1 MANLSGRPGI
11 AAQLAAAVVVAVA
24 VAALGAPASA
34 ALAAEVERPL
44 WELGP
49 FVRHDSRRGA
59 RFAASPLVRQ
69 TGNVAL
75 GIALSWVLA
84 SSSQRVTGTE

>member
-11 AAQLAAAVVVAVA
+11 AAQLADAVAVA
-24 VAALGAPASA
+24 VAVLGAPTSA

-49 FVRHDSRRGA
+49 FVRHDSLRGA
-59 RFAASPLVRQ
+59 CFAATPLVRQ
-69 TGNVAL
+69 TDNVAL

-84 SSSQRVTGTE
+84 SSSQRVTVTE

>member
-11 AAQLAAAVVVAVA
+11 AAQLADAVAVA
-24 VAALGAPASA
+24 VAVLGAP

-44 WELGP
+44 WELGL
-49 FVRHDSRRGA
+49 FVRHDSLRCA

-69 TGNVAL
+69 TDNIAF

-84 SSSQRVTGTE
+84 SSSQRVTVTE